1 MHRPGIVT
9 TPTRIGFA
17 AITLLSRGAPTKY
30 STPRTRRHH
39 ATSRLWPQA
48 AQVFCK
54 GGREGG
60 TRGHQPGRQV
70 RHPHGQGGGG
80 CAAAGAPGRGGAQ
93 RATHAA
99 SDARPA
105 AAAPAVRAAEP
116 PRVQRGICRGL
127 PPHAAF
133 RCLTLRRARLVLPP
147 SAGAGSAQG
156 LPADWRGWLGRRRGV
171 RARRGARGCCQE
183 GAA

>member
-1 MHRPGIVT
+1 LHRSEIVT

-17 AITLLSRGAPTKY
+17 ATTCCRGAP
-30 STPRTRRHH
+30 RRHH

-80 CAAAGAPGRGGAQ
+80 CAAAGAQGCRGAQ
-93 RATHAA
+93 RAKGAA

-105 AAAPAVRAAEP
+105 ATAPAVRAVEP
-116 PRVQRGICRGL
+116 ARFQRGVRRGL
-127 PPHAAF
+127 PSHAAF
-133 RCLTLRRARLVLPP
+133 RCLAPRRARLVLPP
-147 SAGAGSAQG
+147 PAGAGFAQG
-156 LPADWRGWLGRRRGV
+156 LPADWRGRLGRRRGV
-171 RARRGARGCCQE
+171 RARRGTRGCGQE